1 MRLYLAGPITGVSDY
16 RQRFADAAA
25 ALTAAGHEPVSPTDA
40 VPPADTSWAGWMR
53 ATTRLLTTADGV
65 ALLPGWEASRGAR
78 IEHDWAVAVGL
89 PARPLTA
96 WTASGGGGP
105 VPVRIQR
112 RRTRGW
118 RAHANAVY
126 IGRPTMW
133 ANPIRISR
141 RGDAWEVAAPHGGG
155 LLAETE
161 TRREAHETAAGLYRR
176 YATHQYA
183 GDPPH
188 WFQSPRPEDV
198 AALAGRDL
206 MCWCP
211 PGLPC
216 HADVLLELANPTDGG
231 PQ

>member
-1 MRLYLAGPITGVSDY
+1 MVRRVYTAGPVTGVPDY
-16 RQRFADAAA
+16 RRRFADAAA
-25 ALTAAGHEPVSPTDA
+25 ALTVAGYEPVSPTEA
-40 VPPADTSWAGWMR
+40 VPPADGSWEGWMR
-53 ATTRLLTTADGV
+53 ATTRLLTGAGGV

-78 IEHDWAVAVGL
+78 IEHDWAAAVGL
-89 PARPLTA
+89 PVRPLAA

-118 RAHANAVY
+118 RAHANAIYV
-126 IGRPTMW
+126 GRPSLW
-133 ANPIRISR
+133 ASPIRVHRLGSAWAVTPAW
-141 RGDAWEVAAPHGGG
+141 GDR
-155 LLAETE
+155 LLTKTR
-161 TRREAHETAAGLYRR
+161 TRREAHATAVALYRELLEADER
-176 YATHQYA
+176 
-183 GDPPH
+183 PW
-188 WFQSPRPEDV
+188 WFNVRREDV